1 MAELPQQEA
10 RPSVSEPSTSASHQQ
25 HQQSAR
31 LVARSWNYRTKQ
43 RHNYNTANLDRPLTE
58 GEMPYNY
65 DSTFTQHIQ
74 RDRVVTPT
82 RSGARRRRSDITI
95 AAMTDVEFTY
105 DELFEKE
112 IVQIPPRLELASQ
125 AETLNKLITKAN
137 AAGAYSFSNSLLPK
151 PTLQPELHRSTKA
164 PKHISKAE
172 KLLRSVAKTEDTLQD
187 TSIYQQAQVEDEEH
201 IQAKFRCLMNRDITF
216 IHTLPETNCH
226 PLNTLLDETWRNFQD
241 GRYCDCLPQLKK
253 CFVVNSDTSN
263 RSTLF
268 FNQAVVLA
276 YSNRFG
282 EAMNALNEAIKLDP
296 EVPRYYK
303 LRSVFWRVKERYTEA
318 SKDSKRALNIEH
330 NKASHKNA
338 QHLARKALQAI
349 TLINASAKRHHIPTK
364 SDWFVEAY
372 ETPPSQRSQAH
383 LDVLV
388 DQSDRISCLANLSSD
403 MLFVL
408 WRNFSFTCWPTGTK
422 TWVGKSSVSMY
433 VVMEGTITVQT
444 EAHGEIQIHKTLQPG
459 DAFCEASISANLWT
473 ETLLEALTA
482 CKVLMLDNTVY
493 KHTMRKVMME
503 GATRRAEFFTS
514 TGIFAEWT
522 DEQRNSLGILSE
534 YLTFNAGDVVVS
546 EGEPA
551 THLYFVQSGLCGAVR
566 LLGTEQTRIQIAT
579 LSSGDV
585 FGEAAVLDPINGR
598 IQFTIVASTVCK
610 IIRVEKNYLNKRKA
624 FELLLGP
631 LSKDILAKLHRF
643 SVRCPQD
650 KLLVQMIQ
658 NNCKWQL
665 ERKNVLK
672 EFAKDMIKAHGKLS
686 LPRVQSDPLLSKQSF
701 GR

>member
-1 MAELPQQEA
+1 
-10 RPSVSEPSTSASHQQ
+10 
-25 HQQSAR
+25 
-31 LVARSWNYRTKQ
+31 
-43 RHNYNTANLDRPLTE
+43 
-58 GEMPYNY
+58 
-65 DSTFTQHIQ
+65 
-74 RDRVVTPT
+74 
-82 RSGARRRRSDITI
+82 
-95 AAMTDVEFTY
+95 MTDVEFTY

-349 TLINASAKRHHIPTK
+349 TLINASAKRHHIPVTTGLLK
-364 SDWFVEAY
+364 
-372 ETPPSQRSQAH
+372 RMKH
-383 LDVLV
+383 LPHSEVK
-388 DQSDRISCLANLSSD
+388 R
-403 MLFVL
+403 
-408 WRNFSFTCWPTGTK
+408 
-422 TWVGKSSVSMY
+422 
-433 VVMEGTITVQT
+433 
-444 EAHGEIQIHKTLQPG
+444 
-459 DAFCEASISANLWT
+459 
-473 ETLLEALTA
+473 
-482 CKVLMLDNTVY
+482 
-493 KHTMRKVMME
+493 
-503 GATRRAEFFTS
+503 TS
-514 TGIFAEWT
+514 TFW
-522 DEQRNSLGILSE
+522 
-534 YLTFNAGDVVVS
+534 LTSPTEF
-546 EGEPA
+546 PA
-551 THLYFVQSGLCGAVR
+551 
-566 LLGTEQTRIQIAT
+566 
-579 LSSGDV
+579 
-585 FGEAAVLDPINGR
+585 
-598 IQFTIVASTVCK
+598 
-610 IIRVEKNYLNKRKA
+610 
-624 FELLLGP
+624 
-631 LSKDILAKLHRF
+631 
-643 SVRCPQD
+643 
-650 KLLVQMIQ
+650 
-658 NNCKWQL
+658 
-665 ERKNVLK
+665 
-672 EFAKDMIKAHGKLS
+672 
-686 LPRVQSDPLLSKQSF
+686 
-701 GR
+701 